1 MCSPHPTLMPG
12 TLLRSPTTLASDSGV
27 NAMGGASGRLG
38 VPLPFCHPI
47 LLFTLPA
54 MPWQPALQ
62 LGASGQRLAHLLCPG
77 ERP

>member
-1 MCSPHPTLMPG
+1 MPG

-38 VPLPFCHPI
+38 SLSLSVI
-47 LLFTLPA
+47 LLFILPA
-54 MPWQPALQ
+54 MAWQPALQ

-77 ERP
+77 GRP